1 MNGIMTSEVMFAL
14 YMGMTYDNF
23 LEKKFVHL
31 SNIWLGVGTIKFKGR
46 GVVKLH
52 RITMVMTADK
62 GNFFFNKMLFF
73 FLVLLVWWMGL
84 IKGQHRRPRRHLRAP
99 ALDVRVPTEEED
111 LAPKLEAL
119 A

>member
-31 SNIWLGVGTIKFKGR
+31 SNIWWGVGTIKYKGR

-62 GNFFFNKMLFF
+62 GNFFNKIFF
-73 FLVLLVWWMGL
+73 FFGCFVGVVDG
-84 IKGQHRRPRRHLRAP
+84 IDQGSA
-99 ALDVRVPTEEED
+99 
-111 LAPKLEAL
+111 
-119 A
+119 

>member
-1 MNGIMTSEVMFAL
+1 MTIF
-14 YMGMTYDNF
+14 
-23 LEKKFVHL
+23 EKKFVHL
-31 SNIWLGVGTIKFKGR
+31 SNIWLGVGTIKYKGR

-62 GNFFFNKMLFF
+62 GNFFNKFFF
-73 FLVLLVWWMGL
+73 FLGVLLVWWMGL

-99 ALDVRVPTEEED
+99 ALDVRVPTKEED